1 MEWIGPLITG
11 LSSIIVALITVWLKT
26 HLDTRRD
33 EKKKHEDECIHQE
46 DLGEMVYVQEY
57 LEQLREE
64 YDFDRVSIC
73 QFHNGGKFFN
83 GRSMKKFTM
92 TYESVAPGIEKVKRK
107 YQNILVSE
115 FPKMVSALLEK
126 DFFIVDEHNQDDYPQ
141 MWREMQLNGIVQAV
155 KVPIRGLRGDAV
167 GFITC
172 HSVGERNDLISN
184 ALRHD
189 FVEKA
194 NQLSG
199 YLIQ

>member
-1 MEWIGPLITG
+1 MYWVGPLITG

-26 HLDTRRD
+26 YLDARRD

-57 LEQLREE
+57 LERMRED

-126 DFFIVDEHNQDDYPQ
+126 DFFIVDEYNSYEYPQ
-141 MWREMQLNGIVQAV
+141 MWREMQLNGIVQAI
-155 KVPIRGLRGDAV
+155 KIPIRGLRGDAV
-167 GFITC
+167 GFISC
-172 HSVGERNDLISN
+172 HSVGERNALISN
-184 ALRHD
+184 VLHHD